1 MGRRDRADHYSK
13 QARREGYSARSVYK
27 LEELQRRFRVLAPGM
42 SILDIGAAPGSW
54 SQFARKI
61 VGKSG
66 HIVAVDLSEL
76 PDLESFANV
85 ETITGSVFDEP
96 MIEQLAERGPYDAI
110 ISDAAPN
117 TSGLRTLDT
126 GRSVAIVEHV
136 LWLCPR
142 LLVPGGNLVAK
153 LFQGGEEQALLQ
165 EVRRL
170 FETGRLNKPQASR
183 DESFETF
190 LVGLGFRASESGQ

>member
-13 QARREGYSARSVYK
+13 QARKEGYSARSVYK

-61 VGKSG
+61 LGKAG
-66 HIVAVDLSEL
+66 RIVALDLSEL
-76 PDLESFANV
+76 PDLDRFANV

-96 MIEQLAERGPYDAI
+96 VIEHLVNGGPYDAI

-126 GRSVAIVEHV
+126 GRSAAIVEHV

-142 LLVPGGNLVAK
+142 LLAPGGNLVAK
-153 LFQGGEEQALLQ
+153 LFQGGEEQPLLG

-190 LVGLGFRASESGQ
+190 LVGLGFRASEPLQ